1 MRREDETERHET
13 SKDESEDESVS
24 EEDHEMEVEYDE
36 GSGSVYETDIET
48 TETETEDDLDKTNR
62 LVDCSI
68 YYIDGSVLLENLT
81 KIWLKSKVSKQE
93 KNILENFNV
102 LAKVWTRGFRGSIP
116 VY

>member
-1 MRREDETERHET
+1 MLYISFVTILAKTLEANTRKEAVQGEEAIGMEDETERHET

-24 EEDHEMEVEYDE
+24 EEDHEMEVEHDE

-68 YYIDGSVLLENLT
+68 YYIDGSVLLENMT
-81 KIWLKSKVSKQE
+81 KI
-93 KNILENFNV
+93 
-102 LAKVWTRGFRGSIP
+102 
-116 VY
+116 